1 MAATLSYRFYKSIL
15 LLSAFLSIAQA
26 QQAGTLTTETHPSL
40 TWETC
45 TSEGSCTVTTGSVVI
60 DSNWRWIHDVNSS
73 TNCYTGNT
81 WDTTLCPDDVTCA
94 TNCAL
99 DGADY
104 SSTYGVTTSGSEVRL
119 NFVTDNSN
127 GANIGSRL
135 YLLED
140 STTYQVFNLLN
151 QEFTFDVDV
160 SNLPCGLNG
169 ALYFVDMDSD
179 GGMARFPANKAGA
192 KYGTGYCDAQCP
204 SDLKFIDGEANCDG
218 WVASTNNIN
227 TGTGGHGSCCVEM
240 DVWEANSV
248 SNALTPHSCDTP
260 GQTMCDGDACGG
272 TYSTD
277 RYGGTC
283 DPDGCD
289 FNPYRMGNKTFYGD
303 GMVVDTSSTFT
314 VVTQF
319 ITDDGTSTGTLSE
332 IKRFYVQNGVVIDQ
346 SESTISGVTGN
357 VIDTDFCTAQK
368 TAFGDEDTFSTHG
381 GFSSVS
387 AALADGMVL
396 VLSLWDDY
404 YADMLWLD
412 SIYPTNDT
420 STTPGA
426 ARGSCDIS
434 SGVPATIEDSEASAY
449 VTYSNI
455 KTGPLGSTYS
465 SGTSGSSSSSSSSTS
480 SATSS
485 KTSTTSKTTTS
496 TSSKTTTTSKTTT
509 STSSSSTG
517 AAHYA
522 QCGGSGWTGATTCV
536 SPYTCTVQNAYY
548 SQCL

>member
-1 MAATLSYRFYKSIL
+1 MAATLSYRFYKSML

-60 DSNWRWIHDVNSS
+60 DSNWRWVHDVNSS
-73 TNCYTGNT
+73 TNCYTGNE

-104 SSTYGVTTSGSEVRL
+104 ESTYGVTTSGSEIRL
-119 NFVTDNSN
+119 DFVTENSN

-140 STTYQVFNLLN
+140 STTYQMFSLLN
-151 QEFTFDVDV
+151 NEFTFDVDV

-169 ALYFVDMDSD
+169 ALYFVTMDSD

-218 WVASTNNIN
+218 WVPSTNNVN
-227 TGTGGHGSCCVEM
+227 TGTGDHGSCCVEM
-240 DVWEANSV
+240 DVWEANSI

-260 GQTMCDGDACGG
+260 TQTMCEGDDCGG
-272 TYSTD
+272 TYSSD

-289 FNPYRMGNKTFYGD
+289 FNPYRMGNTSFYGD
-303 GMVVDTSSTFT
+303 GMVVDTSSSFT

-332 IKRFYVQNGVVIDQ
+332 IKRLYVQNGVVISQ
-346 SESTISGVTGN
+346 SDSDISGVTGN
-357 VIDTDFCTAQK
+357 IIDTDFCTAQK
-368 TAFGDEDTFSTHG
+368 TAFGDEDTFSEHG
-381 GFSSVS
+381 GMDSVS
-387 AALADGMVL
+387 AGMADGMVL
-396 VLSLWDDY
+396 VMSLWDDY

-434 SGVPATIEDSEASAY
+434 SGVPATIESTDSSAY
-449 VTYSNI
+449 VVYSNI
-455 KTGPLGSTYS
+455 KFGPIGSTYS
-465 SGTSGSSSSSSSSTS
+465 SGSSGSSSSGSSSSSSST
-480 SATSS
+480 
-485 KTSTTSKTTTS
+485 TSTTSSKTTTS
-496 TSSKTTTTSKTTT
+496 TT
-509 STSSSSTG
+509 SSSTG

-522 QCGGSGWTGATTCV
+522 QCGGTGWTGATTCV
-536 SPYTCTVQNAYY
+536 SPYVCTVENAYY